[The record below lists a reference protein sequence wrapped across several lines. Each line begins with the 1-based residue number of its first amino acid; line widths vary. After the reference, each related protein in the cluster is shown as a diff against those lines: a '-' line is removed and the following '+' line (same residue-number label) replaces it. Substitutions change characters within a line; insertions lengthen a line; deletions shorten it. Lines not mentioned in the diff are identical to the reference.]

1 MKMIVIADDF
11 TGANDTG
18 VQLAKKGARTDV
30 MLTTGQTSSR
40 RADVLVINTESRASA
55 AHEAARAVTEALS
68 PWRQSA
74 DRPVVY
80 KKIDSTF
87 RGNVGAEI
95 EAALHASG
103 KGLAL
108 IAAAIPNA
116 GRITLNGECL
126 VHQVPLAQTEFAS
139 DPRTPIVSSCIK
151 TLLEQQSTLPII
163 DVPLAQI
170 RAGELQRLLA
180 EYADQAP
187 MMVVADAVTEHDLSL
202 IADAALAQ
210 PDLPLLVGAA
220 GLASA
225 LPTSLYLK
233 ARQALPVLVL
243 AGSMSEVTRA
253 QIAQALSSQ
262 RAVAVDID
270 VAQLLG
276 GEKEAYN
283 HQLIKQACAVLD
295 RGQHCILRTSRSE
308 ADRHQI
314 DALCQRFDCSRARL
328 GERLSQRLGE
338 LTLAILDQTRIGGL
352 FLTGGD
358 IAIAVAQALGA
369 QGYRI
374 QQEVA
379 PCIPCGCFINSELDD
394 LPVITKAGGFGSES
408 TLCDAL
414 SFIEEMYCDH

>member
-30 MLTTGQTSSR
+30 MLTAGQKSSR
-40 RADVLVINTESRASA
+40 RADVLVINTESRASDT
-55 AHEAARAVTEALS
+55 HEAVRAVTEALA
-68 PWRQSA
+68 PWSKSA
-74 DRPVVY
+74 DMPIVY

-139 DPRTPIVSSCIK
+139 DPRTPIVSSRIK
-151 TLLEQQSTLPII
+151 TLLEQQSKLPII
-163 DVPLAQI
+163 NVPLAQI
-170 RAGELQRLLA
+170 RAGELQHLLA
-180 EYADQAP
+180 EYVHQAP
-187 MMVVADAVTEHDLSL
+187 AMVVADAVTEHDLSL

-253 QIAQALSSQ
+253 QVALALSEQ

-270 VAQLLG
+270 IERLLDGEREASSRQLVA
-276 GEKEAYN
+276 
-283 HQLIKQACAVLD
+283 QACAVLD

-328 GERLSQRLGE
+328 GEQLSQRLGE
-338 LTLAILDQTRIGGL
+338 LTLAILDKTRIGGL

-358 IAIAVAQALGA
+358 IAIAVANALGA

-374 QQEVA
+374 QHEVA

-414 SFIEEMYCDH
+414 SFIEEMYCDN